1 MRVFGF
7 AGLSNAG
14 KTTLIEALIVRW
26 VAQGLKLAVIKHA
39 HQGFD
44 IDRPGKDSWRHR
56 EAGASQVLISSG
68 QRWVLMHE
76 CRDEPEPQLHTLIA
90 QLSPC
95 DLVLVEGYK
104 RSRLPKLEVH
114 RAQTGH
120 PWMFPDDEAIVGVAC
135 DSALP
140 KVGHASCDADSISAC
155 ASRPEVFGL
164 TDYDAI
170 AAFVL
175 KMALPVELLPTDS

>member
-14 KTTLIEALIVRW
+14 KTTLIEALIKRL
-26 VAQGLKLAVIKHA
+26 VAQGLQTAVIKHA
-39 HQGFD
+39 HHGFD

-76 CRDEPEPQLHTLIA
+76 CRQEPEPGLHSLLRQLG
-90 QLSPC
+90 PC

-120 PWMFPDDEAIVGVAC
+120 PWMYLEDEAIVGVAC
-135 DSALP
+135 DSPLP
-140 KVGHASCDADSISAC
+140 VANPAC
-155 ASRPEVFGL
+155 RETAPIPEGRSHPQVFGL
-164 TDYDAI
+164 TDYDEI

-175 KMALPVELLPTDS
+175 REARPVELLPSDS

>member
-14 KTTLIEALIVRW
+14 KTTLIEALIDRW
-26 VAQGLKLAVIKHA
+26 VAQGLQLAVIKHA

-76 CRDEPEPQLHTLIA
+76 CRDEPEPRLHTLIG

-114 RAQTGH
+114 REQTGH

-135 DSALP
+135 DSPPPAT
-140 KVGHASCDADSISAC
+140 

-175 KMALPVELLPTDS
+175 KQALPVELLPSDS